1 MAKDDALGVTVMY
14 AGAPVEVCV
23 TADLAQLQV
32 LRAMAET
39 IAVLGE
45 FNLDEVC
52 DIKLAADE
60 VCTAL
65 IEDARPGAELTCRY
79 EVTGG
84 VLRVRVSTTT
94 RGERMPSQES
104 FGWHVLRVLTDSI
117 SVTHAPLGKA
127 GYYSTVEF
135 EKLRGGDI

>member
-1 MAKDDALGVTVMY
+1 MANDDGQGIAVMY
-14 AGAPVEVCV
+14 SGAPVELCV
-23 TADLAQLQV
+23 IADFAQLPV

-45 FNLDEVC
+45 FNLDEVS

-60 VCTAL
+60 VCTDL
-65 IEDARPGAELTCRY
+65 IKDAQPGAQLTCRY
-79 EVTGG
+79 ELTGG

-94 RGERMPSQES
+94 RGERMPSEES

-117 SVTHAPLGKA
+117 SVTHTPLGKA
-127 GYYSTVEF
+127 GYRSTVEF
-135 EKLRGGDI
+135 DKLRGGDI